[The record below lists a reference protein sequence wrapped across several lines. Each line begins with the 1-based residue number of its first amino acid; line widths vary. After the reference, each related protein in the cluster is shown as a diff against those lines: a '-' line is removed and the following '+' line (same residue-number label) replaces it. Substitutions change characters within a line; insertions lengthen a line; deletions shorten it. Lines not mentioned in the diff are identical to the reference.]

1 LESGRLKQEE
11 IHMHKHSLKD
21 FAGHGRVADATAFAG
36 ANASGLERRRN
47 VVAMYPRDRRNKA
60 RPLAQGPGHDKAA
73 PREDRR
79 RRVGSVG
86 ALYAHAMAIEREAVV
101 RYREFAAH
109 MAERGNDTVAELFRH
124 LAQFGTEHA
133 YHLAK
138 KTAGMALP
146 NLAAGEY
153 SWLDQDAPVPEA
165 HAFVLRML
173 TPRLA
178 LEIALR
184 AEQRAKA
191 FFDTVIDE
199 ASDAGIRETALG
211 MAREEEAQITWVN
224 EALAR
229 VPKPYQATEEQP
241 GDPTIPQQL

>member
-1 LESGRLKQEE
+1 
-11 IHMHKHSLKD
+11 M
-21 FAGHGRVADATAFAG
+21 V
-36 ANASGLERRRN
+36 
-47 VVAMYPRDRRNKA
+47 
-60 RPLAQGPGHDKAA
+60 
-73 PREDRR
+73 
-79 RRVGSVG
+79 
-86 ALYAHAMAIEREAVV
+86 IEREAVV

-109 MAERGNDTVAELFRH
+109 VAEHGNDTVAELFRN

-146 NLAAGEY
+146 KLATGEY
-153 SWLDQDAPVPEA
+153 SWLDQEAPVPEA

-178 LEIALR
+178 LKIALC
-184 AEQRAKA
+184 AEERAKA
-191 FFDTVIDE
+191 FFDKVIDE
-199 ASDAGIRETALG
+199 SSDAGIRKAALEL
-211 MAREEEAQITWVN
+211 ARDEQAHIAWVN

-229 VPKPYQATEEQP
+229 VPKPYQPTEEQP